1 MFLSGTSIAKIFPI
15 LLNRR
20 ELDPISSRN
29 SQTLGKYTRKYRK
42 DKRLLIK
49 DLAKELGV
57 SEDALI
63 SWEPRRKAPTE
74 KSIKVLYNSG
84 TRVDFCPGFR

>member
-1 MFLSGTSIAKIFPI
+1 MFLPGTSIAYIFPI

-29 SQTLGKYTRKYRK
+29 SQTSGEYTRKYRK

-57 SEDALI
+57 SGDTLI
-63 SWEPRRKAPTE
+63 SWEARERRPPKKA
-74 KSIKVLYNSG
+74 
-84 TRVDFCPGFR
+84 

>member
-1 MFLSGTSIAKIFPI
+1 VFLPGTPIAYIFPI

-29 SQTLGKYTRKYRK
+29 SQTSGKYTRKYRK

-49 DLAKELGV
+49 DLAEELGV
-57 SEDALI
+57 SGDTLI
-63 SWEPRRKAPTE
+63 SWEVKGKGAHRKKHKGPLQQPS
-74 KSIKVLYNSG
+74 KQPNRS
-84 TRVDFCPGFR
+84 